1 MAASHRKPHLTLDQ
15 LEAAASGESFV
26 IAKVGKPMVKVAA
39 LDTPAPTQTRIG
51 FLIGQIQVPEDF
63 DEMGRDT
70 IERRFGDA

>member
-1 MAASHRKPHLTLDQ
+1 
-15 LEAAASGESFV
+15 
-26 IAKVGKPMVKVAA
+26 MVKVSA
-39 LDTPAPTQTRIG
+39 LDTPAPTQTRRIG